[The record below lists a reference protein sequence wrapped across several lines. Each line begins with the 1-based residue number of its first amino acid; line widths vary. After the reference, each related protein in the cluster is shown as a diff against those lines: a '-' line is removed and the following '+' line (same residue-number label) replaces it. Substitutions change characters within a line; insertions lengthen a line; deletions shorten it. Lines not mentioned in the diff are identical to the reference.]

1 MAVAAAMIDVETKS
15 LDTANEYFME
25 QLVSKP
31 EDGNAVLH
39 SSGHCVQHLVQSIAA
54 E

>member
-15 LDTANEYFME
+15 LDTANEYFTE

-31 EDGNAVLH
+31 EDGNAVLR
-39 SSGHCVQHLVQSIAA
+39 SSDHRVQRLVQSIAA
-54 E
+54 K

>member
-15 LDTANEYFME
+15 LDTAEYFME

-31 EDGNAVLH
+31 EDGNAVLR
-39 SSGHCVQHLVQSIAA
+39 SSDHRVQRLVQSIAVK
-54 E
+54 

>member
-15 LDTANEYFME
+15 LDTANVTE

-31 EDGNAVLH
+31 EDGNAVLR
-39 SSGHCVQHLVQSIAA
+39 SSDHRVQRLVQSIAVK
-54 E
+54 